1 MSSISSN
8 GCNMSCSNPL
18 KSWGY
23 HLMLDC
29 TDCDRV
35 AIKSE
40 AHIRLFFDKLLKVA
54 DMKKL
59 GEPKFENLQ
68 EGEDTHLFGIS
79 AVQLINTSSITC
91 HFADNTGEVY
101 FDLFSCK
108 TFDPHAIIACFREF
122 FSPATVH
129 PTYLIRD
136 ATYGIKN

>member
-1 MSSISSN
+1 MN
-8 GCNMSCSNPL
+8 ASNPL
-18 KSWGY
+18 RCWGY

-29 TDCDRV
+29 TGCDKD

-40 AHIRLFFDKLLKVA
+40 EHIRNFFTKLLQVA

-68 EGEDTHLFGIS
+68 EGEDTQLFGIS
-79 AVQLINTSSITC
+79 AVQLIHTSSITC
-91 HFADNTGEVY
+91 HFVDSTGEVY

-108 TFDPHAIIACFREF
+108 TFDPHAVVECFREF
-122 FSPATVH
+122 FAPVTVH

-136 ATYGIKN
+136 AGIGEHKKG